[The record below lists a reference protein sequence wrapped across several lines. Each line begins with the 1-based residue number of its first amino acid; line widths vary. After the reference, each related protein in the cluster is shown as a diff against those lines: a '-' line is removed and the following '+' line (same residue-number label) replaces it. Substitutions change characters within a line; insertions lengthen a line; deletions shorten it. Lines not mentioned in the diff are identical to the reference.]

1 VARERRGFTLIETLI
16 ALLVSSLVVLLA
28 HQLFA
33 GIAERGQ
40 TLISARATLD
50 RDANARR
57 WLRAAFLSLE
67 VGTDSAGGFDGR
79 RDHAAFA
86 AWLLTAGGWC
96 ERRTIILARVADRF
110 VASSPSGDALVL
122 REQVTGVEFDY
133 LLEPGADARWVREWV
148 SPVGAP
154 LAVRLRLTGP
164 RWGSGDRGGAPV
176 DTLFFLVKERG

>member
-1 VARERRGFTLIETLI
+1 MSSGRSGRSIGSRWRRPHRLTWRISSRWSTARRRHVARERRGFTLIETLV

-67 VGTDSAGGFDGR
+67 VGTDSAGGFDAR
-79 RDHAAFA
+79 RAMP
-86 AWLLTAGGWC
+86 WCCGNRSRGWSSTICSSRGPTPAGYGN
-96 ERRTIILARVADRF
+96 
-110 VASSPSGDALVL
+110 G
-122 REQVTGVEFDY
+122 
-133 LLEPGADARWVREWV
+133 
-148 SPVGAP
+148 
-154 LAVRLRLTGP
+154 
-164 RWGSGDRGGAPV
+164 
-176 DTLFFLVKERG
+176 